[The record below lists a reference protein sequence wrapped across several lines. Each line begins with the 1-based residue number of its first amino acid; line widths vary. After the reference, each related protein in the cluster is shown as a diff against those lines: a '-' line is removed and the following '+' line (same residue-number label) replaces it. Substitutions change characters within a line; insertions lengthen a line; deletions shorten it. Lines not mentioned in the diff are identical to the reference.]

1 MALSRLALI
10 GICFL
15 GTFVAGCGEK
25 EKERVVTESTDP
37 AHALDLAD
45 VHLRHKKLDQAR
57 NAYMAAGKLSDEAAV
72 QFRMEYGLSLVAE
85 AQENLEAA
93 LPHLQK
99 AAELAEEANRPVM
112 RLKVADLL
120 RRAGKLE
127 ESEESID
134 ALLAKEGPLAIRG
147 EVFRELILL
156 FQGREEQLA
165 AKIEALLA
173 KNPEDRNLLAF
184 LGDLYTEIMNLPK
197 KAIEIHE
204 RHLKLEPQNRV
215 LIDRLLTLSVKLED
229 LERGIRY
236 AYLLQ
241 AVLEKEPRLRM
252 GALMVLI
259 DLQRKAKAYKEALA
273 AVDKC
278 WALAADDEK
287 ENLKKLFYVIHN
299 EAGTLEGEIVRLEK
313 EENLGDLWLVY
324 AGVKGDFAKGL
335 EVAKRMSAKDPKN
348 LAALRMVVVA
358 ASQAGKDEE
367 TAQAGQKLLEAD
379 PGSAN
384 QVATPYAAVMKKLG
398 KAEEA
403 VRVLSAVS
411 EKAPAV
417 RPACYLA
424 IAVLQPDQRPIW
436 SVKAV
441 EASRGD
447 AVLCYSTGKAL
458 LELGSSVDALSAIDA
473 GLALKPVSGTRVALT
488 WERVRALNHLG
499 RLPEAEAVCRSLIG
513 DPDAG
518 ADVRQLAERSLLEL
532 LQKQGKSV
540 KIGQD

>member
-99 AAELAEEANRPVM
+99 AAGLAEEANRPVM

-241 AVLEKEPRLRM
+241 AGLEKEPRLRM

-259 DLQRKAKAYKEALA
+259 DLQRKA
-273 AVDKC
+273 
-278 WALAADDEK
+278 
-287 ENLKKLFYVIHN
+287 
-299 EAGTLEGEIVRLEK
+299 
-313 EENLGDLWLVY
+313 
-324 AGVKGDFAKGL
+324 
-335 EVAKRMSAKDPKN
+335 
-348 LAALRMVVVA
+348 
-358 ASQAGKDEE
+358 
-367 TAQAGQKLLEAD
+367 
-379 PGSAN
+379 
-384 QVATPYAAVMKKLG
+384 
-398 KAEEA
+398 
-403 VRVLSAVS
+403 
-411 EKAPAV
+411 
-417 RPACYLA
+417 
-424 IAVLQPDQRPIW
+424 
-436 SVKAV
+436 
-441 EASRGD
+441 
-447 AVLCYSTGKAL
+447 
-458 LELGSSVDALSAIDA
+458 
-473 GLALKPVSGTRVALT
+473 
-488 WERVRALNHLG
+488 
-499 RLPEAEAVCRSLIG
+499 
-513 DPDAG
+513 
-518 ADVRQLAERSLLEL
+518 
-532 LQKQGKSV
+532 
-540 KIGQD
+540 